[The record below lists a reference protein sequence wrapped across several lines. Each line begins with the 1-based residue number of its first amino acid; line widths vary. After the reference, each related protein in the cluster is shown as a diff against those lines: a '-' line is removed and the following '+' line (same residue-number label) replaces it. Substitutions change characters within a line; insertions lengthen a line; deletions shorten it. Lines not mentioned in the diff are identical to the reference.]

1 MNFQNSNGYVS
12 SSIVNYDFVPFPY
25 EPQRTDYSQNLK
37 QRYGEHSG
45 ILKLT
50 ITTVDRLHLGS
61 GFSRYRAGE
70 GIISETLAENE
81 KLIIPGSSVKGAV
94 RHLARAISD
103 SCVPSEKYKVN
114 YQGKER
120 TEPMPIEKELQECK
134 ITVSKENNTPK
145 RIMKICP
152 VCNLF
157 GMMGLASKVFFSD
170 FTADAAGNTEVI
182 ALPQQYSPRPNSDRY
197 YDEDGYL
204 KGYKFYKT
212 ICEKKDYPNGEPE
225 KLPVEVVKKGVVFT
239 GDIRFSRLTD
249 SELELLC
256 QSLGIGGKFFS
267 HKLGGYRSEGLGTVN
282 FTCTEFRLNGEQKTP
297 QDAEY
302 YAKKYIDNCT
312 DDQYDRIETI
322 RKKIMPY
329 REK

>member
-12 SSIVNYDFVPFPY
+12 SSIVNYDFVQFPY
-25 EPQRTDYSQNLK
+25 ETQRTKYSSDGENS
-37 QRYGEHSG
+37 RYGEHSG

-103 SCVPSEKYKVN
+103 SCVPNSDDCQKPENRKHGDK
-114 YQGKER
+114 
-120 TEPMPIEKELQECK
+120 TIIEM
-134 ITVSKENNTPK
+134 N
-145 RIMKICP
+145 ICP

-182 ALPQQYSPRPNSDRY
+182 ALPQQYSPHPNSDRY

-302 YAKKYIDNCT
+302 YATKYIDNCT